1 MTWKN
6 QEKDPC
12 ENNQHQMKKNGT
24 LDFDTE
30 RDGPTFFC
38 LILEPPSFFSFLLLR
53 LSDFQTSLNLSF
65 FSLPKYNT
73 PCETKLTHTMVSFLS
88 FPLCIF
94 DLLFFHFILF
104 TFYHSTNW
112 FLLSFYL
119 LFLPSLCNT
128 SFLHPRL
135 ERLRALVVHDGGASC
150 KIWILLIIPSIH
162 NHLWLLNVCFPY
174 VLTHW
179 E

>member
-73 PCETKLTHTMVSFLS
+73 PCETKLTHNGFISIFPSLYFWSSFLS
-88 FPLCIF
+88 L
-94 DLLFFHFILF
+94 H
-104 TFYHSTNW
+104 
-112 FLLSFYL
+112 SFYVL
-119 LFLPSLCNT
+119 PLDKLISPFFLPSFPAFTLQH
-128 SFLHPRL
+128 FLSPPK
-135 ERLRALVVHDGGASC
+135 VGAIARISSSWRWC
-150 KIWILLIIPSIH
+150 LL
-162 NHLWLLNVCFPY
+162 
-174 VLTHW
+174 
-179 E
+179 